1 VLVIACPCALGLA
14 TPTAVMVGVG
24 RGASLGVVIKGV
36 HVLETTRRVDMIV
49 LDKTGTLTEGRM
61 VVVADRSDATD
72 QTDGIA
78 GDEQRAAL
86 AAVIAAEAA
95 SEHPIARAIARDLV
109 TRHPGLPDARL
120 VDFVALPGVG
130 VRASVDVGGMLLEV
144 VVGRSSL
151 LAEHGHALTAEL
163 EAEREQQ
170 ESQGRTVIAAAAR
183 PAGSDRAGAVFIVA
197 LSDAIK
203 PTSREAVASFHA
215 LGLGTV
221 LLTGDQ
227 ERTATAVAAELGI
240 QRVVAGVLPDGKDA
254 VIQALQAEGHVVAMV
269 GDGINDAPALARADL
284 GIAMGTGTDVAIE
297 AGEVTLM
304 SGDPRAAADAIALS
318 RRTLSTIRSNL
329 VWAFGYNTLAI
340 PLAAAG
346 LLNPM
351 VAAAAMGFSSVFVVT
366 NSLRL
371 RDFRGA
377 RALAP
382 TPRQRVERSAVRL
395 AMAAGIVAVILVGA
409 AFQRSLLPG
418 RTIDIALTEGGVV
431 PAVVQVVPGEKVTFV
446 LDADA
451 RTSFHLVDVV
461 DLAMMRMDATGE
473 PMDHGRGAVGTVVPA
488 GMTVR
493 LTWIVPEDVDAV
505 LRLRIHDD
513 ARDTVA
519 ELVPVTSRE
528 EIG

>member
-1 VLVIACPCALGLA
+1 
-14 TPTAVMVGVG
+14 
-24 RGASLGVVIKGV
+24 
-36 HVLETTRRVDMIV
+36 
-49 LDKTGTLTEGRM
+49 
-61 VVVADRSDATD
+61 VAA
-72 QTDGIA
+72 
-78 GDEQRAAL
+78 
-86 AAVIAAEAA
+86 
-95 SEHPIARAIARDLV
+95 
-109 TRHPGLPDARL
+109 
-120 VDFVALPGVG
+120 
-130 VRASVDVGGMLLEV
+130 
-144 VVGRSSL
+144 
-151 LAEHGHALTAEL
+151 
-163 EAEREQQ
+163 
-170 ESQGRTVIAAAAR
+170 
-183 PAGSDRAGAVFIVA
+183 
-197 LSDAIK
+197 
-203 PTSREAVASFHA
+203 FHA
-215 LGLGTV
+215 LGLATV

-227 ERTATAVAAELGI
+227 ERTAQAVARELGI

-254 VIQALQAEGHVVAMV
+254 VIQGLQAEGHVVAMV

-340 PLAAAG
+340 PLAAVG

-377 RALAP
+377 RAIAP

-395 AMAAGIVAVILVGA
+395 AMAAGIVAVIIVGGM
-409 AFQRSLLPG
+409 FQRSLLPG
-418 RTIDIALTEGGVV
+418 RTIDVALTAGGVI

-446 LDADA
+446 LDADT

-461 DLAMMRMDATGE
+461 DLAMMRTLADGAA
-473 PMDHGRGAVGTVVPA
+473 MDHGRTAVGTVVPE
-488 GMTVR
+488 GTTVR
-493 LTWIVPEDVDAV
+493 LTWVVPDDADAV

-519 ELVPVTSRE
+519 DLVPVADADAGTIADVRTDDE
-528 EIG
+528 RTD